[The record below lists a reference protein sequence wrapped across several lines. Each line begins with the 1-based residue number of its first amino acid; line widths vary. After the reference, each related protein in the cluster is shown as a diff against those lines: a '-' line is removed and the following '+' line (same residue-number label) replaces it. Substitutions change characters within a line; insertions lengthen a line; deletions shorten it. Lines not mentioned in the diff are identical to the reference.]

1 MLKERIVTIRLKLI
15 LKEISL
21 RSRINTLPKSTA
33 SILFITLALFP
44 ACAGQKMSLE
54 EAKKVTLSISD
65 KSFVPSPRSIDD
77 ILTLLNQQHIEA
89 NSTRFQYLLSQ
100 ADSSP
105 PENADY
111 WKANFYLY
119 RGDAALKLGR
129 FKQALEDF
137 RSAFHFYDK
146 QSHYPDKN
154 GKLRRKLIWRL
165 ATTEYIAGNFKN
177 AIRILEDGAKKKIE
191 DPGIYAQLVKF
202 YTLVGDLESAKKIK
216 KQGLVVCNQLRHKKG
231 WKIWSQVHAARIE
244 AIFLEAQGK
253 YKEAEIFRLKQ
264 LDLTSSKDI
273 FYVVHARIDLAK
285 NLLKQERLVE
295 AEIEAR
301 QALKEGL
308 IFMEKD
314 TGDFATLIVNFG
326 NIIQH
331 QGRLEDA
338 ENLIRTGIDILEK
351 ANISSSSFLQ
361 GQSRVQLGNV
371 LVYKKKYIAAMEQFN
386 FAKQAMQ
393 PNQYIYNRNLSQN
406 PNLILALLR
415 TGRTKEAMSLINRIH
430 DFNRKSFGE
439 THYLTA
445 EILGLRAIANF
456 SMKRYKLSLDD
467 FSHAVPILL
476 ERENADAD
484 DYSKNFRLKI
494 IIESYLDLL
503 SQLHG
508 GQLDTNIKIVP
519 LEGAFKLAGAISD
532 RAVQSA
538 IGAGS
543 ARAAAAEYPD
553 LADLIRREQD
563 TLKQIDVMQASLATQ
578 IAAPLNQQFP
588 SIINNLKNEIANL
601 RKAKTILINEI
612 EKRFPKYADF
622 ANPQLKSLSQ
632 VKSKLHSRE
641 VMIYIY
647 STDRNTFVWAIP
659 KNRPFQCSIVPIG
672 KNDLQKRV
680 SRLRKAL
687 SIEPSN
693 FGDIPEFDLRVAYY
707 LYSKLLKP
715 VEDVWKDAQE
725 LIIVASGPLGQLP
738 FSVLPTARV
747 ALEKEKN
754 ELFAN
759 YREVP
764 WLIRRVSITRHPSVS
779 SFVTLRALPE
789 GDPNRKAFIGFGDP
803 IFNKAQ
809 LAQAENIGEGYN
821 KKYGYKSRGLSIRG
835 IRTTEMGHLDSKQI
849 LSTQLS
855 HLIRLPDT
863 AEEIKSMAQAMGADP
878 IHDIYLMRY
887 ASEGQVKKM
896 DLSDRRV
903 IAFASHGLVP
913 GDLDGLYQ
921 PALALSAP
929 SVTGD
934 AEDGL
939 LTLGEVLKLKL
950 NADWVILSACN
961 TGSAD
966 GANAEAVSGLGRAFF
981 YAGTRAV
988 LVSMWAVETTS
999 ARNLTTG
1006 VLSHQK
1012 EDENLSR
1019 AKALQKSILELI
1031 DKKVLRDENLDTI
1044 VASYAH
1050 PFFWAPFI
1058 IVGESGSRAN

>member
-1 MLKERIVTIRLKLI
+1 
-15 LKEISL
+15 
-21 RSRINTLPKSTA
+21 
-33 SILFITLALFP
+33 
-44 ACAGQKMSLE
+44 MSLE
-54 EAKKVTLSISD
+54 EAKKVTLSIGD
-65 KSFVPSPRSIDD
+65 KTFVPSPRSIDD
-77 ILTLLNQQHIEA
+77 IIALLNQQHLED
-89 NSTRFQYLLSQ
+89 NSPRFQKLLFQ

-111 WKANFYLY
+111 WKANFYLH

-129 FKQALEDF
+129 FKQALVDF

-154 GKLRRKLIWRL
+154 GKLRNKLTWRL
-165 ATTEYIAGNFKN
+165 GTMEYIAGNFKY
-177 AIRILEDGAKKKIE
+177 AIRILEEGVKKKIE
-191 DPGIYAQLVKF
+191 EPAIYAQLVKLYAF
-202 YTLVGDLESAKKIK
+202 IGDLESAKKIK
-216 KQGLVVCNQLRHKKG
+216 KQGLVVCNQLRDKKG

-253 YKEAEIFRLKQ
+253 YKEAEIFRRKQ
-264 LDLTSSKDI
+264 LDLTSLKDI

-285 NLLKQERLVE
+285 NLMKQKRLVE

-308 IFMEKD
+308 IFMEKN

-331 QGRLEDA
+331 QGRLKDA

-351 ANISSSSFLQ
+351 TNISSSSFLQ

-371 LVYKKKYIAAMEQFN
+371 LVYQKKYVAAMEQFN
-386 FAKQAMQ
+386 FAKKAMQ

-406 PNLILALLR
+406 PNLTLALLM
-415 TGRTKEAMSLINRIH
+415 TGRTKEAISLINHIY
-430 DFNRKSFGE
+430 DFNRTSFGA

-445 EILGLRAIANF
+445 EILGLRAVAHF

-508 GQLDTNIKIVP
+508 GQLDTNIEIMP
-519 LEGAFKLAGAISD
+519 LVEAFKLAGVISD

-563 TLKQIDVMQASLATQ
+563 TRKQIDVMQASLAAQ
-578 IAAPLNQQFP
+578 IAAPLNQQLP

-601 RKAKTILINEI
+601 RKAQTILINEI

-622 ANPQLKSLSQ
+622 TNPQLISLSQ
-632 VKSKLHSRE
+632 VKSKLHSSE
-641 VMIYIY
+641 VLIYIY

-659 KNRPFQCSIVPIG
+659 PNRPFQCSIVPIG

-680 SRLRKAL
+680 ARIRNAL
-687 SIEPSN
+687 SIEPST
-693 FGDIPEFDLRVAYY
+693 FGDIPEFDLRFAYH

-715 VEDVWKDAQE
+715 VESVWKDAQE
-725 LIIVASGPLGQLP
+725 LIIVAPGPLGQLP
-738 FSVLPTARV
+738 FSVLPTARI

-789 GDPNRKAFIGFGDP
+789 GDATRKAFIGFGDP

-809 LAQAENIGEGYN
+809 LAQTENIGEGYN

-849 LSTQLS
+849 ISSQLS

-878 IHDIYLMRY
+878 IHDIYLMQN
-887 ASEGQVKKM
+887 ASEGKVKKM

-939 LTLGEVLKLKL
+939 LTLGEILKLKL

-966 GANAEAVSGLGRAFF
+966 GANSEAVSGLGRAFF
-981 YAGTRAV
+981 YAGTRAI

-1012 EDENLSR
+1012 EDENLTR

-1031 DKKVLRDENLDTI
+1031 DKKALRDKNLDTI

-1058 IVGESGSRAN
+1058 IVGESGDRAN